1 MSDEGT
7 RTEKGGKDMIQPS
20 ALNFVIVACMVVIF
34 GFLWRAFATRNS
46 ENAWGQAAATIM

>member
-1 MSDEGT
+1 
-7 RTEKGGKDMIQPS
+7 MIQPS